1 MQYNTYT
8 MVDGKP
14 TIAIKGPFY
23 DVKIMIMITV
33 VAQTKSIKA
42 CPHHACTHT
51 HTHTHTHYLRLVG
64 LVAALFLLFLRE
76 FLSEFFLCCSRAS
89 LACCSSVSNSTILL
103 LASSRSFSTEAALS
117 STLCVSSSC
126 SLQGGGGGGGYN
138 HINTQLYKQANHVS

>member
-1 MQYNTYT
+1 

-51 HTHTHTHYLRLVG
+51 HTHTLF
-64 LVAALFLLFLRE
+64 AAGWP
-76 FLSEFFLCCSRAS
+76 S
-89 LACCSSVSNSTILL
+89 
-103 LASSRSFSTEAALS
+103 S
-117 STLCVSSSC
+117 STL
-126 SLQGGGGGGGYN
+126 LT
-138 HINTQLYKQANHVS
+138 ILT